1 MKKIFIFAVIALFGL
16 SVASCKCTR
25 TEAEVQEEVVEVVDT
40 TAVEAPVDSTLV
52 AE

>member
-16 SVASCKCTR
+16 GVASCKCTSA
-25 TEAEVQEEVVEVVDT
+25 EAEAQEEVVEVVDT
-40 TAVEAPVDSTLV
+40 TAVEAPADSTLV

>member
-1 MKKIFIFAVIALFGL
+1 MKKIMILAIIALFGL

-25 TEAEVQEEVVEVVDT
+25 TQEAQEEVVETVDSLT
-40 TAVEAPVDSTLV
+40 VETPVDSTLV